1 MTEPNEA
8 EVEKHARMLAEQ
20 DGYAWELEFKPVV
33 RYAPIRPKGFL
44 SDDRRQEYRARARA
58 ALRATLGVSAT

>member
-33 RYAPIRPKGFL
+33 RYARSGRKG
-44 SDDRRQEYRARARA
+44 S
-58 ALRATLGVSAT
+58 